1 LHFWKTIGV
10 SDQKTREEARK
21 MTNMT
26 RRVFATMAMALAA
39 TLASSS
45 PAAAKRAVKQGAK
58 VPSFTLKDSKG
69 KTYTLKSF
77 KEPVLVFWYEGKN
90 SKEQNRWIKKK
101 LKKLVK
107 EGKLSEKKYRSVGI
121 ANFQETAVP
130 NFLVNAVIKSEIKKT
145 GAVILCDRNGKM
157 MKKWGFRNGR
167 SNIYV
172 LDKKRRLRW
181 RSSGSLSKRRGNQLI
196 RFILRLTKQY

>member
-1 LHFWKTIGV
+1 MRNGKKNRFLTNIVCGVAMVLCGV
-10 SDQKTREEARK
+10 SAW
-21 MTNMT
+21 
-26 RRVFATMAMALAA
+26 
-39 TLASSS
+39 
-45 PAAAKRAVKQGAK
+45 AAKSVRQGAK
-58 VPSFTLKDSKG
+58 VPDFKLKDSKG
-69 KTYTLKSF
+69 RMHTLKSF
-77 KEPVLVFWYEGKN
+77 KEPILVFWYEGKN
-90 SKEQNRWIKKK
+90 TKEQNRWIKKK

-107 EGKLSEKKYRSVGI
+107 AGKLSKKKYRSIGI

-130 NFLVNAVIKSEIKKT
+130 NFIIKAVIKSEIKKT
-145 GAVILCDRNGKM
+145 GATILCDTNGKM

-196 RFILRLTKQY
+196 RFIMRLSSR